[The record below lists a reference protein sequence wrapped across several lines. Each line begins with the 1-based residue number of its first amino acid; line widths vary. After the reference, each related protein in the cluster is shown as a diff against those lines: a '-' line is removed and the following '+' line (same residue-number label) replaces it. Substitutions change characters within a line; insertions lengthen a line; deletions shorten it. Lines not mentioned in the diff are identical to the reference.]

1 MNRTYID
8 RFDAT
13 TEYSTNEQRISKT
26 SLSITLYGYIIPET
40 INKELRILSKEIFME
55 EEDLALDILEE
66 ELVLEE
72 LSASPRFYGPDYED

>member
-1 MNRTYID
+1 MSMKR
-8 RFDAT
+8 
-13 TEYSTNEQRISKT
+13 
-26 SLSITLYGYIIPET
+26 